1 MYYGLLYCKY
11 VLGQRIRDFFCDEDA
26 IGTVE
31 MILILIVLIA
41 LVIIFRDQLKTI
53 VGDLFDKVTSQSNSV

>member
-1 MYYGLLYCKY
+1 MLL
-11 VLGQRIRDFFCDEDA
+11 IFCNSLKGFLSNFIEDEEA

-41 LVIIFRDQLKTI
+41 LVIIFRDHLKTI
-53 VGDLFDKVTSQSNSV
+53 VNDLFDKVTSQSNSV

>member
-1 MYYGLLYCKY
+1 MLLICCNSLKGF
-11 VLGQRIRDFFCDEDA
+11 LRGFIDDEDA

-41 LVIIFRDQLKTI
+41 LVIIFRDKLKTI
-53 VGDLFDKVTSQSNSV
+53 VNDLFDKVTTQSNSV